1 MVITFLFSI
10 SVKNDLHILKEHTK
24 KKTLQKNIVSFNF
37 SAYSQLNKIWNLCAH
52 EIIFNVRKLTLNI
65 SFIEQK
71 FE

>member
-1 MVITFLFSI
+1 MVITFLFFI
-10 SVKNDLHILKEHTK
+10 SVKNDLHIRKEH

-52 EIIFNVRKLTLNI
+52 EIIFNVCKLTLNI